1 MIIFA
6 LIGVLTTGGVFLVQQ
21 RSMVRIVFGLSLLSH
36 AANLVLLSAGVAAWR
51 GEPLADRTAAEAAAD
66 PLPQAFVLTAVVI
79 SMATSTILLT
89 MAAMG
94 KNDDTDVVEPVD
106 DNTIDHAFS
115 TLGRD
120 AQNRQILEESTNQ
133 LDRIGQ
139 VDHNTPVAE
148 RGATEQ
154 KEDDK

>member
-1 MIIFA
+1 MR
-6 LIGVLTTGGVFLVQQ
+6 
-21 RSMVRIVFGLSLLSH
+21 RSRGL
-36 AANLVLLSAGVAAWR
+36 G
-51 GEPLADRTAAEAAAD
+51 
-66 PLPQAFVLTAVVI
+66 
-79 SMATSTILLT
+79 
-89 MAAMG
+89 
-94 KNDDTDVVEPVD
+94 DVYKRQD

-139 VDHNTPVAE
+139 VDHDTPVAE
-148 RGATEQ
+148 RGAAEQ